1 MKSNRIARYTF
12 LLLAFLATAAFAAD
26 LTQAKRDG
34 LVGERADGL
43 LGLVVSSAPSDVVAL
58 VEGVNKKRLAE
69 YRRIAQ
75 ANNITI
81 EQVQA
86 LAGKK
91 AIEKTQSGG
100 WILVNGGW
108 QRKN

>member
-12 LLLAFLATAAFAAD
+12 LLLALFATASMAAD
-26 LTQAKRDG
+26 LAQAKRDG
-34 LVGERADGL
+34 HVGERADGF
-43 LGLVVSSAPSDVVAL
+43 LGLVVTNAPGDVVAL
-58 VEGVNKKRLAE
+58 VEDVNKKRMAE

-75 ANNITI
+75 ANNITM

-91 AIEKTQSGG
+91 AIEKTQRGG

-108 QRKN
+108 KRKD